1 MKMCLGAAGLF
12 FLFLS
17 VLVGMM
23 DEGNYWAPLLLV
35 ILYLVCFLIVTLIIK
50 YKSSFQMRIS
60 QFLLSIF
67 CRAEN
72 NRIYLKHGVEVRPGF
87 LGKWIEF
94 TCLEGNET
102 DEIIQ

>member
-1 MKMCLGAAGLF
+1 MKLCLGGAGLL
-12 FLFLS
+12 FLFFA

-23 DEGNYWAPLLLV
+23 DAGNYWGPLLLI
-35 ILYLVCFLIVTLIIK
+35 ILYLVCFLIVTMIVK

-72 NRIYLKHGVEVRPGF
+72 NRLYLKHGVEVRPGF

-94 TCLEGNET
+94 TCLEANET
-102 DEIIQ
+102 DEII